1 MTVDTDR
8 RTHNLDTV
16 NAHLAAEFSNDVP
29 AILATVDPAPRF
41 VLCLPAEGQRTLG
54 VLVDWEGVVGHYS
67 GMKEWMDVLN
77 STQVRRLSTD
87 WYVFQQSV
95 AMVRN
100 VGSSNEYAVDTA
112 VLFPVDTHG
121 IKGEILWNPLS
132 FADFEV
138 TGPAGRA
145 EGAAIDL
152 LPVVRRH
159 DQFLEAWRSGDPD
172 RLAGELA
179 DECAWATRNYGKG
192 ADDTPMMSGLGRSEV
207 TSALADGLAGWHPA
221 SATVLN
227 RIVTGWYVFAEVL
240 WDMGDGTGVR
250 TATVSGVGATGR
262 IAGAVG
268 WGTGSEP
275 IGARR

>member
-1 MTVDTDR
+1 MTLDTAR

-16 NAHLAAEFSNDVP
+16 NSHLAAEFSNDVD

-41 VLCLPAEGQRTLG
+41 VLCLPADGRRTLG
-54 VLVDWEGVVGHYS
+54 VLVDWDGVVGHYS
-67 GMKEWMDVLN
+67 GMKQWLDVLN

-100 VGSSNEYAVDTA
+100 VENRNEYPVDTA

-132 FADFEV
+132 FADFEA

-152 LPVVRRH
+152 LPIVRRH
-159 DQFLEAWRSGDPD
+159 DEFLEAWRTGDPD
-172 RLAGELA
+172 RLSGVLA
-179 DECAWATRNYGKG
+179 EECAWATRNYGKE
-192 ADDTPMMSGLGRSEV
+192 AEERPMMSGLGRAEILA
-207 TSALADGLAGWHPA
+207 ALADGLAGWQPR

-227 RIVTGWYVFAEVL
+227 RIATGWYVFAEVL

-268 WGTGSEP
+268 WGTTSEP
-275 IGARR
+275 MEARR